1 MHYLLFIYSSKKSSF
16 RQDNVTTIVHMCL
29 LDVLVRYSAV
39 VSALFGRFR
48 AQFGKATYF
57 VRWTAL
63 SLPLGVHAPL
73 PLAKLFAFLLA
84 LSKL

>member
-1 MHYLLFIYSSKKSSF
+1 MCTLPVNVTTNTYFFHMNNIAKYSGVCVYPNALFTFYIFFKKSSF

-48 AQFGKATYF
+48 AQFGKAT
-57 VRWTAL
+57 
-63 SLPLGVHAPL
+63 
-73 PLAKLFAFLLA
+73 
-84 LSKL
+84 